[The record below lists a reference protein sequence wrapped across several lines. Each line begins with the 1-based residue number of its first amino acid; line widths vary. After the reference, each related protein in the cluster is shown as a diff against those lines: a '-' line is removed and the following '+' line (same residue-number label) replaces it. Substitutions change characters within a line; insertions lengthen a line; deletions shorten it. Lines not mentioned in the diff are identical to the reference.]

1 MRVLG
6 VETATGQG
14 GVAVVGPE
22 GLLAEVTLSVTAGYA
37 ERLLP
42 ALERLLAVAD
52 IRPETLDGYAIS
64 IGPGSF
70 TGLRIGLAWAKGVC
84 FAAPMKLVLVSAH
97 EATAH
102 RHRHAGP
109 LLVTLFPGERGE
121 AQVALW
127 SGGERVSLRFGPERV
142 SEDALADV
150 LRGAFSGALPAAAGA
165 ATYAI
170 HVAAPD
176 LKPSVR
182 EALLQSGC
190 RLLDGEGAAPLA
202 AAVAALGDREL
213 LAGNAA
219 DLTAAAPF
227 YGRAPN
233 ARRPGT

>member
-1 MRVLG
+1 MRCILG
-6 VETATGQG
+6 VDTASRFGSI
-14 GVAVVGPE
+14 A
-22 GLLAEVTLSVTAGYA
+22 LARDGAAESWEVLAPREHSSELSGAA
-37 ERLLP
+37 ERLLR
-42 ALERLLAVAD
+42 ARGLDLRDVGGIAVS
-52 IRPETLDGYAIS
+52 G
-64 IGPGSF
+64 GPGSF

-142 SEDALADV
+142 SEEALAEV
-150 LRGAFSGALPAAAGA
+150 LRGALSGALPAAGDA
-165 ATYAI
+165 ASCAI

-176 LKPSVR
+176 LKPSLR

-190 RLLDGEGAAPLA
+190 RLLDEEGAAPLA
-202 AAVAALGDREL
+202 AAVAELGDREL